1 MTIPTVHIGAL
12 AAHDPEAVAA
22 VRQATRQI
30 GLFYLDLRPEIG
42 AETFE
47 DLFVETRRFFHAP
60 DEVKSAISVRHSPHY
75 RGFVA
80 PREESTNGTE
90 DLKESWEFGREAI
103 PPADAE
109 PQDWFVMYGG
119 NQWPDPTHLPGFRPA
134 VDRYTGWVSQVGRTV
149 VQALARSMGQHDV
162 LGKPDSAFG
171 EDLHWFSRLI
181 YYRDS
186 DEYRGEDVRLGEHT
200 DSGMLTVSIQDSDGL
215 EVRTQDGEWLLV
227 SPPPGACVVFT
238 GELMGLWSGGY
249 YPACRHRVH
258 TDNLRGDR
266 VSVITF
272 FIPELGSV
280 LRPIDP
286 TQAAAAEGT
295 DVVVAVAADNPWLRP
310 GEKGD
315 AVEPFVVGEREW
327 ARVHEIFPRSADEQ
341 EVAK

>member
-1 MTIPTVHIGAL
+1 MTIPTVRIGAL
-12 AAHDPEAVAA
+12 AAQDPDAVAV

-30 GLFYLDLRPEIG
+30 GLFYLDLRPEIDD
-42 AETFE
+42 ETFD
-47 DLFVETRRFFHAP
+47 DLFGETRRFFRAP
-60 DEVKSAISVRHSPHY
+60 EDVKSAISVKHSPHY
-75 RGFVA
+75 RGYVA
-80 PREESTNGTE
+80 PREESTNGRE
-90 DLKESWEFGREAI
+90 DLKESWEFGREAT
-103 PPADAE
+103 PPADAD

-119 NQWPDPTHLPGFRPA
+119 NQWPDPDHLPGFRPA
-134 VDRYTGWVSQVGRTV
+134 VDRYTEWVSQVGRTV
-149 VQALARSMGQHDV
+149 IEALARSMGQHDV

-181 YYRDS
+181 YYRDT
-186 DEYRGEDVRLGEHT
+186 DEYRGEEVRLGEHT

-227 SPPPGACVVFT
+227 SPPPNACVVFT

-258 TDNLRGDR
+258 ADNLRGDR

-286 TQAAAAEGT
+286 REAVAAEGA
-295 DVVVAVAADNPWLRP
+295 DVVVAVAEDNPWLRP

-327 ARVHEIFPRSADEQ
+327 ARVHEIFPGNADQQ